1 MPDNHRIEIGPPKA
15 NAACLFGRAQASRR
29 RLAVAVTLGLCT
41 AIVLGVQAQT
51 PAATDA
57 SWRIPS
63 TEAIRALLAE
73 RRAHNGVGV
82 VVGVIEPGGRRVV
95 AHGIAGAP
103 DGRPLDGDSIFQIG
117 SLTKVFTGLLLADMA
132 ERREV
137 ALEDAASK
145 YLPRGVTMPE
155 RGRPITLIDLSK
167 HWSGLPSMPANFVL
181 EAEPNPYE
189 AYTEKE
195 LYRFLSSY
203 QLTREPGTQAYS
215 NLGVALLGR
224 LLARRAGVEYAELLQ
239 QRVLR
244 PLNLRSTGITL
255 TSEQRARSVPG
266 HDRFLRPVDTWFL
279 KAMPA
284 SGALWSS
291 ANDLLTFL
299 SFNLSEQDSPLRSA
313 MLLQRVPGRALGWGA
328 SRLGGDTV
336 YGHEG
341 GKEGYRSAVV
351 FNPRTRTGV
360 VVLMNARAGES
371 PLALAR
377 HLLFRESLLPPP
389 TAAPTPPPFV
399 TLTPATLAA
408 RAGEYELASKQR
420 LRIVPRGDRLFVG
433 TESSGVLV
441 VRPTGERD
449 FVATTDDVRLTFDL
463 DQDGRTTGLT
473 LYSGGTAE
481 RAVRVG
487 RPGV

>member
-1 MPDNHRIEIGPPKA
+1 MRAMRARI
-15 NAACLFGRAQASRR
+15 
-29 RLAVAVTLGLCT
+29 LGLCV
-41 AIVLGVQAQT
+41 AALIQVHVQVQAQA
-51 PAATDA
+51 PLEDDA
-57 SWRIPS
+57 KWKIPS
-63 TEAIRALLAE
+63 TDAIRALLAE
-73 RRAHNGVGV
+73 RLAHNGVGV

-95 AHGIAGAP
+95 THGRSGAA
-103 DGRPLDGDSIFQIG
+103 DGRPLDGDAIFQIG
-117 SLTKVFTGLLLADMA
+117 SVTKVFTGLLLADMA
-132 ERREV
+132 ERRDV

-145 YLPRGVTMPE
+145 YLPPGVRMPE

-167 HWSGLPSMPANFVL
+167 HWSGLPSMPANFAL

-189 AYTEKE
+189 AYTEEE

-203 QLTREPGTQAYS
+203 QLTREPGTQVYS

-244 PLNLRSTGITL
+244 PLNLGSTGITL
-255 TSEQRARSVPG
+255 TNEQRARSVPG

-279 KAMPA
+279 RAMPA
-284 SGALWSS
+284 SGSLWSS

-299 SFNLSEQDSPLRSA
+299 SFNLGEQDSPLRSA

-328 SRLGGDTV
+328 SRLGGETV
-336 YGHEG
+336 YNHEG
-341 GKEGYRSAVV
+341 GKEGYRSAAV

-360 VVLMNARAGES
+360 VVLMNARTGES

-377 HLLFRESLLPPP
+377 RLLFSESPLPPVTSVP
-389 TAAPTPPPFV
+389 PPPPFV
-399 TLTPATLAA
+399 TLAPAVLAA

-433 TESSGVLV
+433 TEDSGVLV
-441 VRPTGERD
+441 VRPTGDRD
-449 FVATTDDVRLTFDL
+449 FIATTDDARLTFDV
-463 DQDGRTTGLT
+463 DQAGRTTGLV
-473 LYSGGTAE
+473 LYSDGSAE
-481 RAVRVG
+481 KAVRVA
-487 RPGV
+487 RAPG